1 MTERPTGIQR
11 QAQPAGTPAAAE
23 PGDIPVHSPRCDLP
37 AYRLAFAD
45 NEFLLR
51 DELRPE
57 RLQLEF
63 LKPELALLDQGVNAT
78 VVIFGSARIPEPQA
92 AAAQLA
98 EAEQRSQAEP
108 GNPELQQALAIAR
121 RIASNSLY
129 YHEARL
135 LGDIIARATL
145 ADGPCDLVVMTGGG
159 PGIMEA
165 ANRGAM
171 EAGGKSIGLNIQL
184 PFEQRPNP
192 YITPELCF
200 QFHYFALR
208 KMHFLKRA
216 RALVAC
222 PGGFGTLDEL
232 FDALTLIQ
240 TGKIEPLPVLLMGG
254 RYWKSIINFEAMVE
268 EGVISPRDT
277 QIFRYVETAAEAW
290 DVIRAF
296 YGVCDGEA

>member
-1 MTERPTGIQR
+1 MAKQTRGDQPDAISTG
-11 QAQPAGTPAAAE
+11 AGVDVTRDINPETTPQS
-23 PGDIPVHSPRCDLP
+23 GSS

-45 NEFLLR
+45 PEFLLR

-57 RLQLEF
+57 RLQLEY
-63 LKPELALLDQGVNAT
+63 LKPELALLDQCIQST
-78 VVIFGSARIPEPQA
+78 IVIFGSARIPDPQT
-92 AAAQLA
+92 AQTLV
-98 EAEQRSQAEP
+98 EQAEQRALAEP
-108 GNPELQQALAIAR
+108 ENAELQRALAVAR
-121 RIASNSLY
+121 RVEANSV
-129 YHEARL
+129 YHDEARK
-135 LGDIIARATL
+135 LGELITRGTEDS
-145 ADGPCDLVVMTGGG
+145 GPCDLVVMTGGG

-240 TGKIEPLPVLLMGG
+240 TGKIAPLPVLLMGS
-254 RYWKSIINFEAMVE
+254 RYWKSIIRFDVMVE
-268 EGVISPRDT
+268 EGVISPKDEHL
-277 QIFRYVETAAEAW
+277 FRFVESAQEAW
-290 DVIRAF
+290 DVIRDF
-296 YGVCDGEA
+296 YGL

>member
-1 MTERPTGIQR
+1 MTERTTGTQQDARLSHAGVEADGGKASGDMR
-11 QAQPAGTPAAAE
+11 QADA
-23 PGDIPVHSPRCDLP
+23 S

-45 NEFLLR
+45 HEFLLR
-51 DELRPE
+51 DELRSQ
-57 RLQLEF
+57 RLQLEY
-63 LKPELALLDQGVNAT
+63 LKSELALLDQGIHST
-78 VVIFGSARIPEPQA
+78 IVIFGSARIPDPQSA
-92 AAAQLA
+92 ATLVA
-98 EAEQRSQAEP
+98 EAEQRAEAEP
-108 GNPELQQALAIAR
+108 ANTQLQRAVAVAR
-121 RIASNSLY
+121 RVQANSVY
-129 YHEARL
+129 YEEARR
-135 LGDIIARATL
+135 LGETITRATQ
-145 ADGPCDLVVMTGGG
+145 AAGPCELVVMTGGG

-192 YITPELCF
+192 YITQELCF

-222 PGGFGTLDEL
+222 PGGFGTMDEL

-240 TGKIEPLPVLLMGG
+240 TGKIPPLPVLLMGS

-268 EGVISPRDT
+268 EGVISSKDT
-277 QIFRYVETAAEAW
+277 QLCRFVENATEAW
-290 DVIRAF
+290 DAIRDF
-296 YGVCDGEA
+296 YGM

>member
-1 MTERPTGIQR
+1 MTEPKTGLQEAPLSR
-11 QAQPAGTPAAAE
+11 TAEAAGRDTAN
-23 PGDIPVHSPRCDLP
+23 GDSPHGARP

-45 NEFLLR
+45 PEFLLR

-63 LKPELALLDQGVNAT
+63 LKPELSMLDQGVHST
-78 VVIFGSARIPEPQA
+78 VVIFGSARIPDPQTA
-92 AAAQLA
+92 ATLVA
-98 EAEQRSQAEP
+98 EALRRVEAEP
-108 GNPELQQALAIAR
+108 DNSELQRALSVAR
-121 RIASNSLY
+121 RVEANSI
-129 YHEARL
+129 YHQEARR
-135 LGDIIARATL
+135 LGEIITRATL
-145 ADGPCDLVVMTGGG
+145 SSGRSDLVVMTGGG

-240 TGKIEPLPVLLMGG
+240 TGKIAPLPVLLMGS
-254 RYWKSIINFEAMVE
+254 RYWKRILDFDAMVE

-277 QIFRYVETAAEAW
+277 RIFRFVEDATEAW
-290 DVIRAF
+290 DIIQEF
-296 YGVCDGEA
+296 YDV